1 MQTFQY
7 IKGNKIKNAVRY
19 KLFKKSN
26 DTYYDVATQEILQ
39 SMDIAGTIGSNGSP
53 AETPSICPLDGSVTV
68 TPIVKTT
75 GNGRVRYIRVS
86 GEMRVTMNNIQGSL
100 PDSDVTYEVPFEGT
114 LNVSSSADVS
124 FSYTTAMTV
133 VGTGIYLVTNLGNI
147 KVYELG
153 TTLIESAEVYG
164 GSVLVYGAH
173 ALYRRTDFI
182 PIESLTDD
190 LYNACVGVFATY
202 EHETVAY
209 KISFYSE
216 IGYSTFLKGVGY
228 NDIVTK
234 FGAGKQYLTVA
245 EIEQLAEDV
254 PTAKYVIF
262 SSHTGTGV
270 DSSSD
275 DYVSIGNIYFPL
287 FRGYDALSGDGP
299 HTLVVKAIGDG
310 TFFADS
316 EYSEPVTYTKVSS

>member
-7 IKGNKIKNAVRY
+7 IKGNKVKNAVRY

-39 SMDIAGTIGSNGSP
+39 IMDIAGTIGSNGSP
-53 AETPSICPLDGSVTV
+53 AETASICPSDGSVTI
-68 TPIVKTT
+68 TPITKTT
-75 GNGRVRYIRVS
+75 GDGRVHYIKVS
-86 GEMRVTMNNIQGSL
+86 GEMRVTMDDTIGSL
-100 PDSDVTYEVPFEGT
+100 PGNEMTYEVPFEGT
-114 LNVSSSADVS
+114 LNVSSSAATS
-124 FSYTTAMTV
+124 FSYTTAMTKK
-133 VGTGIYLVTNLGNI
+133 GTGIYLTTSLGDI
-147 KVYELG
+147 KVYEIG
-153 TTLIESAEVYG
+153 TTIIDSVEVYG
-164 GSVLVYGAH
+164 GSILVYGAH
-173 ALYRRTDFI
+173 TQYRRTDFI

-190 LYNACVGVFATY
+190 LYNACVGVFARD
-202 EHETVAY
+202 EQEILAY
-209 KISFYSE
+209 KIAFYSE
-216 IGYSTFLKGVGY
+216 IGYSTFLKGVTY
-228 NDIVTK
+228 ADIVTK

-245 EIEQLAEDV
+245 EIKQLAEDT

-270 DSSSD
+270 EDSNS